1 MVIKIVMSIF
11 IIVLALTSWYMWH
24 RRSGHFIIYDVGSNP
39 RLRSILKWTSIALM
53 LESILGVLIL
63 FLANKYMNLITLILG
78 SMTILIFGLLINQKN
93 D

>member
-1 MVIKIVMSIF
+1 
-11 IIVLALTSWYMWH
+11 
-24 RRSGHFIIYDVGSNP
+24 
-39 RLRSILKWTSIALM
+39 M

-78 SMTILIFGLLINQKN
+78 SMTILIFGLLSNQKN